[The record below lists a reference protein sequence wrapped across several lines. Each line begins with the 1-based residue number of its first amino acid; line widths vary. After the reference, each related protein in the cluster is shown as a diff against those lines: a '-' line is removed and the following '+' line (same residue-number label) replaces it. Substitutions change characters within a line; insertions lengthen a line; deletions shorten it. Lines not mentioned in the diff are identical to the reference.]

1 MQSEPRNEGIFS
13 TLKEL
18 QNKTKEAEKIATEI
32 GEMVGRVSPY
42 SESITGAEGFKARI
56 LVEVDKYLQLKRFLA
71 QPGAIL
77 AAVDIATL
85 EVISLK
91 VVGASRIDFYSIMG
105 AQEAITPHPI
115 LHDPRGLLTKP
126 QVLVEPLLAFRFQ
139 DGRLFE
145 GRASSYVIEPRSPVV
160 LPKPEFLETLSGI
173 KGEVVLGALTIGE
186 EPLMSENRIAR
197 ALLPF
202 DDLFYHTFVVGTT
215 GSGKTTFVKNLIKSL
230 LDLKKGVAIIC
241 IDENGDYVQTIF
253 DPQWELE
260 DPASETREKEL
271 AKQLYRDTE
280 GLKEINIL
288 LPVTKQFAEDV
299 ESLEKLAKKY
309 YENYLKKLH
318 MQAELT
324 KEVKYCCEREN
335 KIAVLSLVITNK
347 QIEEKE
353 IRKVRVIPY
362 VLNFDKLKDKIA
374 DLYPY
379 FTARARESF
388 QNLLSIFT
396 TEERIDNFTSFLSE
410 HSQSKGRYKEKVSL
424 EEHPSFKL
432 AMNLE
437 GLIDNLDELER
448 VNASKIFA
456 SYARIHHETL
466 ENLIRG
472 LHNLNQMG
480 IFDVSIGGEAR
491 EEPEVEAFIRENSLT
506 VLDLRP
512 LSMREERLARGAKRI
527 LTLRLL
533 NRILGWKME
542 KEFEYTPPTIV
553 LVDEAH
559 RFFPRTAGK
568 EEEDYV
574 EYVSGALER
583 LARLGRVRRLGLI
596 LSTHS
601 PKDVHSTVLNLCN
614 NKVVFRLEH
623 SQAEELGLPKELRDF
638 ISKASDRVGV
648 ATSHAL
654 RLHYATF
661 KTPPPVLG
669 HLKSRG

>member
-1 MQSEPRNEGIFS
+1 
-13 TLKEL
+13 
-18 QNKTKEAEKIATEI
+18 
-32 GEMVGRVSPY
+32 
-42 SESITGAEGFKARI
+42 
-56 LVEVDKYLQLKRFLA
+56 
-71 QPGAIL
+71 
-77 AAVDIATL
+77 
-85 EVISLK
+85 
-91 VVGASRIDFYSIMG
+91 
-105 AQEAITPHPI
+105 
-115 LHDPRGLLTKP
+115 
-126 QVLVEPLLAFRFQ
+126 
-139 DGRLFE
+139 
-145 GRASSYVIEPRSPVV
+145 
-160 LPKPEFLETLSGI
+160 
-173 KGEVVLGALTIGE
+173 
-186 EPLMSENRIAR
+186 
-197 ALLPF
+197 
-202 DDLFYHTFVVGTT
+202 
-215 GSGKTTFVKNLIKSL
+215 
-230 LDLKKGVAIIC
+230 
-241 IDENGDYVQTIF
+241 
-253 DPQWELE
+253 
-260 DPASETREKEL
+260 
-271 AKQLYRDTE
+271 
-280 GLKEINIL
+280 
-288 LPVTKQFAEDV
+288 
-299 ESLEKLAKKY
+299 
-309 YENYLKKLH
+309 
-318 MQAELT
+318 
-324 KEVKYCCEREN
+324 
-335 KIAVLSLVITNK
+335 
-347 QIEEKE
+347 
-353 IRKVRVIPY
+353 VRVIPY

-388 QNLLSIFT
+388 PNLLRIFT
-396 TEERIDNFTSFLSE
+396 TEEGIDCLTVFLSE
-410 HSQSKGRYKEKVSL
+410 HFQSKGRYKVSL

-432 AMNLE
+432 ARNLE
-437 GLIDNLDELER
+437 ELVDNLDELER
-448 VNASKIFA
+448 LEKVKNAFA
-456 SYARIHHETL
+456 SYAKIHPDTL
-466 ENLIRG
+466 KNLIRG
-472 LHNLNQMG
+472 LYNLNQMG

-512 LSMREERLARGAKRI
+512 LSMREEQLAKGAKRI

-542 KEFEYTPPTIV
+542 KEFERTPPTIV

-559 RFFPRTAGK
+559 RFFPRIAGK

-638 ISKASDRVGV
+638 ISKAGDRVGV